1 MREKKIKPKSED
13 SQAMREKIDSLQQEL
28 ETVQN
33 ERDEL
38 LGKLQR
44 VSADYANFQRRVP
57 KQVSDSVAYEEE
69 SIIKTLLPTLDNFEH
84 TLQKSHAA
92 ESVDIVLEGV
102 RIIYDQMA
110 GALKSH
116 GVEQIHAQDEMFDP
130 AQHEAM
136 IRKEDPERE
145 DGIVLEE
152 FQKGYRLKGRVLRPS
167 KVVVNRLPGQNP
179 PATENES
186 PSQDHREAAP
196 EQDQATD
203 EAETPSERP
212 TETE

>member
-13 SQAMREKIDSLQQEL
+13 SKATNRKIETLEQEL
-28 ETVQN
+28 ESVTK

-44 VSADYANFQRRVP
+44 VSADYANFQKRVP
-57 KQVSDSVAYEEE
+57 KQVSDSVAYEKE

-136 IRKEDPERE
+136 MRKEDPEHA
-145 DGIVLEE
+145 DGVVLEE
-152 FQKGYRLKGRVLRPS
+152 FQKGYRLNDRVIRPS
-167 KVVVNRLPGQNP
+167 KVVVNRLPGQSAP
-179 PATENES
+179 PEEM
-186 PSQDHREAAP
+186 PAP
-196 EQDQATD
+196 PEETPEQATD
-203 EAETPSERP
+203 EAEESSVRE

>member
-13 SQAMREKIDSLQQEL
+13 AKAMGEQIEALQQEL
-28 ETVQN
+28 ESVTK

-44 VSADYANFQRRVP
+44 VSADYANFQKRVP
-57 KQVSDSVAYEEE
+57 KQVSDSVAYEKE

-102 RIIYDQMA
+102 RIIYDQMV
-110 GALKSH
+110 GAMRSH

-136 IRKEDPERE
+136 MRKEDPERE
-145 DGIVLEE
+145 DGVVLEE
-152 FQKGYRLKGRVLRPS
+152 FQKGYRLNGRVIRPS
-167 KVVVNRLPGQNP
+167 KVVVNRLPGQCP
-179 PATENES
+179 PAPKAPAPPE
-186 PSQDHREAAP
+186 EAS
-196 EQDQATD
+196 EQATD
-203 EAETPSERP
+203 EAETASEP
-212 TETE
+212 ETEME

>member
-1 MREKKIKPKSED
+1 MREKKIKTKNED
-13 SQAMREKIDSLQQEL
+13 AKAMGEKIEALQQEL
-28 ETVQN
+28 ESVTK

-44 VSADYANFQRRVP
+44 VSADYANFQKRVP
-57 KQVSDSVAYEEE
+57 KQVSDSVAYEKE

-136 IRKEDPERE
+136 MRKEDPEQA
-145 DGIVLEE
+145 DGVVLEE
-152 FQKGYRLKGRVLRPS
+152 FQKGYRLNGRVIRPS
-167 KVVVNRLPGQNP
+167 KVVVNRLPGQSP
-179 PATENES
+179 PPEETPPS
-186 PSQDHREAAP
+186 PEETP
-196 EQDQATD
+196 EQATD
-203 EAETPSERP
+203 EAEKSSERE

>member
-57 KQVSDSVAYEEE
+57 KQVSDSVAYEKE

-116 GVEQIHAQDEMFDP
+116 GVEQ
-130 AQHEAM
+130 
-136 IRKEDPERE
+136 EDPERE

>member
-1 MREKKIKPKSED
+1 MRDKKTKTKSED
-13 SQAMREKIDSLQQEL
+13 TKATGKKIETLEQEL
-28 ETVQN
+28 ESVTK

-44 VSADYANFQRRVP
+44 VSADYANFQKRVP
-57 KQVSDSVAYEEE
+57 KQVSDSVAYEKE
-69 SIIKTLLPTLDNFEH
+69 SIIRTLLPTLDNFEH

-102 RIIYDQMA
+102 RIIYDQMV
-110 GALKSH
+110 GAMKSH

-136 IRKEDPERE
+136 MRKEDPERE
-145 DGIVLEE
+145 DGVVLEE
-152 FQKGYRLKGRVLRPS
+152 FQKGYRLSGRVIRPS
-167 KVVVNRLPGQNP
+167 KVVVNRLPGRTAP
-179 PATENES
+179 PEEAPA
-186 PSQDHREAAP
+186 PSEEAP
-196 EQDQATD
+196 EQVTD
-203 EAETPSERP
+203 EAEEPSERE